1 MRMPAVLRDGWTWAA
16 SIPALL
22 LILPVLTVFTSLLQI
37 EWEVWRHLAETVL
50 SDYISNT
57 LLLAFG
63 VGAGSLFIGT
73 ALAWCTTHYDFPLR
87 NSIAWLV
94 LLPLAVPA
102 YIIAYC
108 YTGLLDFSGPLQTLL
123 REFFGWQNG
132 DYWFPEIR
140 SLGGAIIMLSL
151 VLYPYVYILSRTAFA
166 EQSESLV
173 EASRSLGRSSAQHF
187 FKIALP
193 LARPAILTGTSLA
206 MMEAFADY
214 GTVKYFGVNTFT
226 TGIFRTWYGMGNEQ
240 AAAQLCAL
248 LVSFVLVLILFE
260 NFPRRKIAYYY
271 QGQRNVRPK
280 RKQLNSFPSL
290 VLTILC
296 LLPFIFGFAIPVVML
311 ISWAIDIG
319 VAQVDQR
326 FMSLLINSF
335 SLAAIAA
342 VCVVSLALLF
352 GYAKRLRKNMAI
364 SLPIDLASLGY
375 AVPGTVIAVS
385 VLLTLT
391 WLDKR
396 LDAVLQ
402 DWLGISSGLLF
413 SGTLF
418 ALILAYSVR
427 FLAVALH
434 NIDSGLGRIK
444 PSMDQAARSLGANR
458 NSVLLRVHLP
468 ILKASVLS
476 ALLLVFVDIVK
487 ELPATLILR
496 PFNFNTLA
504 VRTYELASD
513 ERLADAALPAL
524 AIVLVS
530 ILPVILLTRAIQ
542 TESNTGGD
550 Q

>member
-1 MRMPAVLRDGWTWAA
+1 MRIPAVLRDGWTWAA
-16 SIPALL
+16 SIPALF
-22 LILPVLTVFTSLLQI
+22 LILPVVTVFASLLQI
-37 EWEVWRHLAETVL
+37 EWAVWRHLAETVL

-73 ALAWCTTHYDFPLR
+73 LLAWCTTHYDFPLR

-123 REFFGWQNG
+123 RDFFGWQSG

-166 EQSESLV
+166 EQSESLL
-173 EASRSLGRSSAQHF
+173 EASRSLGRSPVQHF

-214 GTVKYFGVNTFT
+214 GTVTYFGVNTFT
-226 TGIFRTWYGMGNEQ
+226 TGIFRTWYGIGNEQ

-248 LVSFVLVLILFE
+248 LVSFVLVLILVEKFS
-260 NFPRRKIAYYY
+260 RRKIAYYY

-280 RKQLNSFPSL
+280 RKQLNSLPSL
-290 VLTILC
+290 VLTMLC

-319 VAQVDQR
+319 ISQVDQR
-326 FMSLLINSF
+326 FLSLLINSF

-391 WLDKR
+391 WFDKK

-444 PSMDQAARSLGANR
+444 PSMDQAARSLGASR

-513 ERLADAALPAL
+513 ERLSDAALPAI
-524 AIVLVS
+524 AIILVS

-542 TESNTGGD
+542 TESNM
-550 Q
+550 

>member
-1 MRMPAVLRDGWTWAA
+1 MRISSVLRDGWTWAA

-22 LILPVLTVFTSLLQI
+22 LILPILTVFASLLHI
-37 EWEVWRHLAETVL
+37 ESAIWQHLAATVL

-57 LLLAFG
+57 VLLAFG
-63 VGAGSLFIGT
+63 VGAGSLLLGT
-73 ALAWCTTHYDFPLR
+73 MLAWCTTHYDFPLR

-108 YTGLLDFSGPLQTLL
+108 YTGLLDFSGPVQTLL
-123 REFFGWQNG
+123 REFFGWQSG

-151 VLYPYVYILSRTAFA
+151 VLYPYVYILSRTAFS
-166 EQSESLV
+166 EQSESLL
-173 EASRSLGRSSAQHF
+173 EASRSLGRSPAQHF

-193 LARPAILTGTSLA
+193 LARPALLTGASLA

-214 GTVKYFGVNTFT
+214 GTVTYFGVNTFT

-248 LVSFVLVLILFE
+248 LVSFVLVLILLEKFS
-260 NFPRRKIAYYY
+260 RRKISYFY

-280 RKQLNSFPSL
+280 RKQLKRLPALVMSL
-290 VLTILC
+290 LC
-296 LLPFIFGFAIPVVML
+296 LLPFTFGFVIPVIML
-311 ISWAIDIG
+311 LCWAIEVGIE
-319 VAQVDQR
+319 QVDQR
-326 FMSLLINSF
+326 FIHLLINSF

-352 GYAKRLRKNMAI
+352 GYAKRLRKTVAI
-364 SLPIDLASLGY
+364 SLPIDLVSLGY

-391 WLDKR
+391 SLDKK

-402 DWLGISSGLLF
+402 HWFGMSTGLLL

-418 ALILAYSVR
+418 ALILAYTVR

-458 NSVLLRVHLP
+458 NNVLLRVHLP

-542 TESNTGGD
+542 KESNTGAG